1 MSQDDWPQTRMA
13 RHCKRSISL
22 VSHIMLHCL
31 YTYHVAE
38 AWKLA
43 RSHARS
49 FQFAQAI
56 RFCFLIQLCT
66 LKVKVASTPAVIVMH
81 APWWVENL
89 GQHGNCAKDC
99 EQGHFFPSKAGWARV
114 LRENYIRYIISASA
128 LHGLSEIQ
136 TYIIQWPWHLALDSN
151 KFPVLRH
158 LAYW

>member
-1 MSQDDWPQTRMA
+1 MWFAAWVKMIGPQTRMA
-13 RHCKRSISL
+13 RHCKRSIPL
-22 VSHIMLHCL
+22 VSHIMLHYL
-31 YTYHVAE
+31 YTYHIAE

-43 RSHARS
+43 RRHARS

-56 RFCFLIQLCT
+56 RFFFLIQLCT
-66 LKVKVASTPAVIVMH
+66 LKVKVASTPAGCMH
-81 APWWVENL
+81 HDGSKTW
-89 GQHGNCAKDC
+89 GNTFCAKDC

-114 LRENYIRYIISASA
+114 LRENYIISASA

-136 TYIIQWPWHLALDSN
+136 THIIQSPWHLALDSN